1 MGNKMSSRYLQ
12 DLFQCSMKI
21 IDRSKMTLD
30 CEFNGMVLGYKRL
43 KSWVYISDKR
53 LQTLCDFFFFYP
65 CCCTHW
71 LSVIISV
78 VTGPKNVFNIFS
90 IQLKWMFPIVNISVH
105 NIAYFCYEF
114 YRSRIKVIEHYPAK
128 TPPWQKLV
136 TLKPLRL
143 NIEI

>member
-53 LQTLCDFFFFYP
+53 LQTLCDFFFFI
-65 CCCTHW
+65 
-71 LSVIISV
+71 LAV
-78 VTGPKNVFNIFS
+78 VLTDY
-90 IQLKWMFPIVNISVH
+90 LLL
-105 NIAYFCYEF
+105 
-114 YRSRIKVIEHYPAK
+114 
-128 TPPWQKLV
+128 LV
-136 TLKPLRL
+136 
-143 NIEI
+143 